1 LLDAINNKE
10 NMKNFLDNYFEGIET
25 ISKLIDKSK
34 INQAI
39 NTIHKLKKNAGRL
52 FFLGVGGS
60 AANASHAVNDFR
72 KLCDIDAHS
81 PLDNVSELTART
93 NDEGWDRVFI
103 DYLKIS
109 KLNKN
114 DALFILSV
122 GGGNKSKNVS
132 VNLIRALEYAKK
144 NKTITMGIVGMDN
157 GFTAKNADIVIK
169 VPNINSSLITPYSE
183 SFQSVILHSIVSH
196 EKLKIKSTKW

>member
-1 LLDAINNKE
+1 
-10 NMKNFLDNYFEGIET
+10 MKKFLDNYFDD
-25 ISKLIDKSK
+25 ISAISQLIDKSK
-34 INQAI
+34 IEKVVNVI
-39 NTIHKLKKNAGRL
+39 YKLKKKSGRL

-72 KLCDIDAHS
+72 KLCDVDACS

-103 DYLKIS
+103 DYLKVC

-114 DALFILSV
+114 DAIFILSV
-122 GGGNKSKNVS
+122 GGGSKSKNVS
-132 VNLIRALEYAKK
+132 VNIIKALEYAKK
-144 NKTITMGIVGMDN
+144 NKVISMGIVGIDN

-169 VPNINSSLITPYSE
+169 VPNINPLYITPYSE

-196 EKLKIKSTKW
+196 EKLQIKSTKW

>member
-1 LLDAINNKE
+1 
-10 NMKNFLDNYFEGIET
+10 MKNFLDNYFDD
-25 ISKLIDKSK
+25 ISAISQLIDKSK
-34 INQAI
+34 IEKVVNAI
-39 NTIHKLKKNAGRL
+39 YKLKKKSGRL

-72 KLCDIDAHS
+72 KLCDVDACS

-103 DYLKIS
+103 DYLKVC

-114 DALFILSV
+114 DAIFILSV
-122 GGGNKSKNVS
+122 GGGSKSKNVS
-132 VNLIRALEYAKK
+132 VNIIKALEYAKK
-144 NKTITMGIVGMDN
+144 NKVISMGIVGIDN

-169 VPNINSSLITPYSE
+169 VPNINSLYITPYSE

-196 EKLKIKSTKW
+196 EKLQIKSTKW